1 VKGDSKCSFL
11 RSYFFFVFQRDLK
24 QEITKAVIQ
33 KVEEDSGAP
42 LGAARRAFVEWKT
55 FKEVGELRG
64 SY

>member
-1 VKGDSKCSFL
+1 
-11 RSYFFFVFQRDLK
+11 LK